1 MSAGGPARPSARN
14 LGAGTPPLGASSFL
28 PPSSSPSPPSFG
40 AAAPPLSPWTRPWG
54 PLALLALAAFAA
66 FALGWRRPAS
76 PAAVAADWQG
86 WRQADTHAM
95 ARSQAFEAFD
105 PTTPRI
111 DWRGDGPGYV
121 EAEMPLYP
129 ALVSVPLRFFGDGV
143 LAGQL
148 VSLVCVLLACALLYR
163 ALARRFGGCAAF
175 YALLAVLTGPGA
187 LVISTSLQPDPL
199 AFLAFTVAW
208 LSFLAYLDSGDRDRP
223 AALFT
228 WILST
233 ALAGL
238 IKPTTL
244 ELGLA
249 QGVYVLLAQRRALRD
264 PKLWLGWLLVLALV
278 AVYLLYARQL
288 YQTYGNTFGVLSGGD
303 SKLPAIERLLEPLA
317 WRELGRYAVSWGVTW
332 PSLLAIAILLV
343 AAALRLLRARTQLSQ
358 LPGLPLPPAFGPE
371 VIALAVAAL
380 ALDLLAFR
388 YTAGP
393 FGTHYH
399 LPHAVLGAT
408 LVARAV
414 SAIRP
419 IAHAASSIV
428 ADPAPLAAMPPSMH
442 APRWLARLLLVGF
455 LALSGWS
462 AYRAVQFLRR
472 LPPQP
477 EAEMGLALSRLAP
490 PKALVAVRAR
500 AERYSQEWKTV
511 NNFEDPR
518 VFYLS
523 RTYGW
528 LLPNDLVGAEAVA
541 RLEELARRGARF
553 YVHVHQ
559 IEIDAAL
566 RAFLDAN
573 AERVFASAA
582 GEIYAF
588 TGAFT
593 GAPQPLRR
601 K

>member
-1 MSAGGPARPSARN
+1 MSPGGPARPSARN
-14 LGAGTPPLGASSFL
+14 LGAGTPPLGASSF
-28 PPSSSPSPPSFG
+28 SSSLS
-40 AAAPPLSPWTRPWG
+40 AAAPPLSPWARPWG

-95 ARSQAFEAFD
+95 ARSQAFEGFD

-148 VSLVCVLLACALLYR
+148 ISLACVLLACALLYR

-175 YALLAVLTGPGA
+175 YALLAVLTGQGA
-187 LVISTSLQPDPL
+187 LVIATSIQPDTL
-199 AFLAFTVAW
+199 SFLAFTVAW
-208 LSFLAYLDSGDRDRP
+208 LGFLSYLDSGRA

-228 WILST
+228 WIAAT

-238 IKPTTL
+238 VKPTTL

-249 QGVYVLLAQRRALRD
+249 QGLYVLFAHRRALRD
-264 PKLWLGWLLVLALV
+264 PRLWLGWVLVVAVV
-278 AVYLLYARQL
+278 AVYLLHAREL

-303 SKLPAIERLLEPLA
+303 SKLPALERLLEPLS
-317 WRELGRYAVSWGVTW
+317 WRELARYAVTWGLTW
-332 PSLLAIAILLV
+332 PSLWALV
-343 AAALRLLRARTQLSQ
+343 
-358 LPGLPLPPAFGPE
+358 
-371 VIALAVAAL
+371 ILAVAAL
-380 ALDLLAFR
+380 LRLARRRRAQASGMPRPPAFGAEVFALALAALALDVLAFR

-408 LVARAV
+408 LIARAV

-419 IAHAASSIV
+419 LAHAASSIV
-428 ADPAPLAAMPPSMH
+428 ADPAPLAAMPPSLH
-442 APRWLARLLLVGF
+442 APRWLARLLLVGL
-455 LALSGWS
+455 LALCGWS
-462 AYRAVQFLRR
+462 SYRAVQFLRH
-472 LPPQP
+472 LPAQP
-477 EAEMGLALSRLAP
+477 EAELGLALARLAP
-490 PKALVAVRAR
+490 PGARVAVRAR
-500 AERYSQEWKTV
+500 AERYNLEWKTV
-511 NNFEDPR
+511 NNYEDPR

-528 LLPNDLVGAEAVA
+528 VLPNDLLGAEAVA
-541 RLEELARRGARF
+541 RLEELVRRGARF
-553 YVHVHQ
+553 YVHVQQ

-566 RAFLDAN
+566 RAFLDAR
-573 AERVFASAA
+573 AERVFTSPA
-582 GEIYAF
+582 GEIYA
-588 TGAFT
+588 
-593 GAPQPLRR
+593 LRR

>member
-1 MSAGGPARPSARN
+1 MPS
-14 LGAGTPPLGASSFL
+14 

-175 YALLAVLTGPGA
+175 YALLAVLTGQGA
-187 LVISTSLQPDPL
+187 LVISTSIQPDTL
-199 AFLAFTVAW
+199 SFLAFTIAW
-208 LSFLAYLDSGDRDRP
+208 LGFLSYLDSGRTG
-223 AALFT
+223 ALFT
-228 WILST
+228 WILAT
-233 ALAGL
+233 AIAGL
-238 IKPTTL
+238 VKPTTL

-249 QGVYVLLAQRRALRD
+249 QGLYVLLAHRRALRD
-264 PKLWLGWLLVLALV
+264 PKLWLGWILVLAVVTL
-278 AVYLLYARQL
+278 YLLHAREL

-303 SKLPAIERLLEPLA
+303 SKLPALERLLEPQS
-317 WRELGRYAVSWGVTW
+317 WRELARHAVIWGVTW
-332 PSLLAIAILLV
+332 PSLPALAILGV
-343 AAALRLLRARTQLSQ
+343 AALLRLARRRQAQAS
-358 LPGLPLPPAFGPE
+358 GAPLPPAFGAE
-371 VIALAVAAL
+371 VFALGFAAL
-380 ALDLLAFR
+380 ALDVLAFR

-408 LVARAV
+408 LIARAV

-428 ADPAPLAAMPPSMH
+428 ADPAPLAAMPPSVH
-442 APRWLARLLLVGF
+442 APRWLARLLLVG
-455 LALSGWS
+455 LLVLCGWS
-462 AYRAVQFLRR
+462 GYRTVRFLRNLR
-472 LPPQP
+472 VQP
-477 EAEMGLALSRLAP
+477 EAEMGLALARLAP
-490 PKALVAVRAR
+490 PGTRVAVRAR
-500 AERYSQEWKTV
+500 AERYNLEWKTV
-511 NNFEDPR
+511 NNYEDPR

-528 LLPNDLVGAEAVA
+528 VLPNDLLGAEAVT
-541 RLEELARRGARF
+541 RLEDLARRGARF
-553 YVHVHQ
+553 YVHVKQ

-566 RAFLDAN
+566 RAFLDAS
-573 AERVFASAA
+573 AERVFTSPA
-582 GEIYAF
+582 GEIYA
-588 TGAFT
+588 
-593 GAPQPLRR
+593 LRR